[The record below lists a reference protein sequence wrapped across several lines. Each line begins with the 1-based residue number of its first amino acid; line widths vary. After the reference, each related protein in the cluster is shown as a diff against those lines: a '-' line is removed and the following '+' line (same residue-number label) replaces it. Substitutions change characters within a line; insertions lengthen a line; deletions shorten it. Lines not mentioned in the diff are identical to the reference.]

1 MSRTDSSCSYP
12 CTSNPRLISHE
23 DPAFVPCFDPLTTLP
38 RHLIPF
44 FYLPTNREWERQSYD
59 GTKPAIEGGSGD
71 GRFKTLVKKPLPIL
85 LCMTGDSMTSR
96 FNRIGVGKLKLN
108 SKEELIRP
116 ETTAEAK

>member
-1 MSRTDSSCSYP
+1 MAP
-12 CTSNPRLISHE
+12 NPL
-23 DPAFVPCFDPLTTLP
+23 L
-38 RHLIPF
+38 
-44 FYLPTNREWERQSYD
+44 REEVEM
-59 GTKPAIEGGSGD
+59 EG
-71 GRFKTLVKKPLPIL
+71 LKKPLPIL